1 MLRMNADTGYE
12 VLLEIAAK
20 MNRNILLS
28 GDAVRSALFC
38 LALVPSAY
46 AGGDD
51 FLQCAQKFPG
61 DAAGRLKCYDQL
73 AAPISA
79 PQESIVPDEEA
90 EASAAPAADS
100 TRSAERSYL
109 TRVWNLDDLSS
120 RDPSK
125 LGRLQPYRQS
135 YLVVKKTG
143 NPNRQP
149 GSPLPDHN
157 ALAPNDIDAAE
168 AKFQLSFKADIGNQR
183 NIEFM
188 GIRTLRF
195 WGAYTQQ
202 SNWQVFNI
210 RNSSPFRETIY
221 EPELIAT
228 LGTGN
233 ASGLKL
239 INLGWLHQ
247 SNGRPLPESR
257 SWNRIYLLGGWEW
270 NDMTSIMGRVWRR
283 IPEHP
288 LKDDNP
294 DIVDYVGRA
303 DLVIRWEPRDKS
315 QAVAMLLRNN
325 LSRKASRG
333 YVQIDWATPVR
344 FGSAARMHIQIT
356 SGFGESLIDYNH
368 HQNTFGLGFSF
379 REW

>member
-1 MLRMNADTGYE
+1 MGITLSNYRNA
-12 VLLEIAAK
+12 
-20 MNRNILLS
+20 ILLS
-28 GDAVRSALFC
+28 CALLSVAFC
-38 LALVPSAY
+38 AAFAPSAH

-51 FLQCAQKFPG
+51 FLQCAQRFPG
-61 DAAGRLKCYDQL
+61 DDAGRLKCYDQS
-73 AAPISA
+73 AAPASA
-79 PQESIVPDEEA
+79 PPGNGVTDEEA
-90 EASAAPAADS
+90 EADAAPVAAS
-100 TRSAERSYL
+100 IRSAERSYL

-183 NIEFM
+183 NMDFL

-270 NDMTSIMGRVWRR
+270 NDMTSILVRGWRR
-283 IPEHP
+283 IPEDP

-303 DLVIRWEPRDKS
+303 DMVIRWEPRDKS
-315 QAVAMLLRNN
+315 QAIAMLLRNN
-325 LSRKASRG
+325 LSRQANRG

-344 FGSAARMHIQIT
+344 FGNAARMHIQIT